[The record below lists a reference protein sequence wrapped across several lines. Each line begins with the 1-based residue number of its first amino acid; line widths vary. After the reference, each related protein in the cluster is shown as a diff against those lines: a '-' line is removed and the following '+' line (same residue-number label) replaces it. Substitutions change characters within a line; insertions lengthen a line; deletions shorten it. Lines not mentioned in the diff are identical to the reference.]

1 MCYRSA
7 GIIQKQISTDYTFDL
22 KYDITGVNGCI
33 FGFSDLQP
41 GCATPTSAIQEP
53 SGTFV

>member
-22 KYDITGVNGCI
+22 TYDITGVNGCI

-41 GCATPTSAIQEP
+41 GCATPTSAIQGP